1 MSLLDAFRIALRAI
15 IANRLRSALTLLGL
29 IIGVSSVIAL
39 IAVGQG
45 TQKGITEQIQGL
57 GLNLIF
63 ISPSIDAEGGGGGG
77 AGFLNVLTYGDAQA
91 ILANG
96 DPEISDVAAH
106 LTGNGQAIAGAN
118 DVPAEVVF
126 TWSNYAGVV
135 DAEVANGVFIAPAH
149 DEEGE
154 LVAVLGSN
162 MAEALF
168 GEADPIGQGMR
179 ISFFGGQVTIPFT
192 VIGVLRHAGQEG
204 ANVINNQVFIGATGL
219 ANRFRDF
226 FYTPEGD
233 VRVTGIVIQTVDNA
247 DLERIKEQVSE
258 LLLLRHRD
266 AEPQFDIESQD
277 ELLEAAG
284 DVAQTLSILLGSI
297 AGISLVVGGIG
308 VMNIMLVSVTERTRE
323 IGIRRAVGATGGDIV
338 TQFVTEA
345 LTLSLIG
352 GLAGIIIGVGAS
364 LLVDGQSVG
373 DQELTTVIQAWS
385 IAVAFGVAA
394 GIGFLSGIYP
404 AWRATVVDPIAALRN
419 E

>member
-15 IANRLRSALTLLGL
+15 IANRLRSVLTLLGL

-45 TQKGITEQIQGL
+45 TQKGITDQIQGL

-63 ISPSIDAEGGGGGG
+63 ISPSVGAEGGGGG
-77 AGFLNVLTYGDAQA
+77 ALNVLTYGDAQS

-106 LTGNGQAIAGAN
+106 LTGNGQAIAGVN

-149 DEEGE
+149 DEQAN
-154 LVAVLGSN
+154 LVAVLGAN

-168 GEADPIGQGMR
+168 AGADPVGQGMR

-192 VIGVLRHAGQEG
+192 VIGVLRRAGQDG
-204 ANVINNQVFIGATGL
+204 ANVVNNQIFVGAPGL

-233 VRVTGIVIQTVDNA
+233 IRVTGIAIQTIENA
-247 DLERIKEQVSE
+247 DTERIKAQVTE
-258 LLLLRHRD
+258 LLLLRHGD
-266 AEPQFDIESQD
+266 AEPEFDIESQD

-323 IGIRRAVGATGGDIV
+323 IGIRRAVGATASDIV

-352 GLAGIIIGVGAS
+352 GIAGVVIGVGAS
-364 LLVDGQSVG
+364 LLVDGQTIG
-373 DQELTTVIQAWS
+373 DQEMTTVIQAWS

>member
-15 IANRLRSALTLLGL
+15 IANRLRSVLTLLGL

-63 ISPSIDAEGGGGGG
+63 ISPSVSAEGGGGPGV
-77 AGFLNVLTYGDAQA
+77 LNVLTYGDAQS

-106 LTGNGQAIAGAN
+106 LTGNGQAIAGTN

-149 DEEGE
+149 DEQAN
-154 LVAVLGSN
+154 LVAVLGAN

-168 GEADPIGQGMR
+168 ADADPVGQGMR

-192 VIGVLRHAGQEG
+192 VIGVLRRTGQDG
-204 ANVINNQVFIGATGL
+204 ANVVNNQIFVGATGL
-219 ANRFRDF
+219 ANRFREF

-233 VRVTGIVIQTVDNA
+233 IRVTGIAIQTVDNA
-247 DLERIKEQVSE
+247 DTERIKEQVTE
-258 LLLLRHRD
+258 LLLLRHGD

-323 IGIRRAVGATGGDIV
+323 IGIRRAVGATASDIV

-352 GLAGIIIGVGAS
+352 GVAGVLIGVGAS
-364 LLVDGQSVG
+364 LLVDGQTIG
-373 DQELTTVIQAWS
+373 DQEMTTVIQAWS
-385 IAVAFGVAA
+385 IVVAFGVAA